1 MLKEITY
8 QLVIKLV
15 SEIFELIIPRLSE
28 HIRELLTLYIR
39 NLYKK
44 AKATD
49 NIFDDFAIELI
60 AKILLIDLSEDSSE
74 HEEEDKEEETKVSHE
89 VMN

>member
-74 HEEEDKEEETKVSHE
+74 HEEEDKE
-89 VMN
+89 